1 VSWGPLQ
8 PARIDFSDPR
18 APSAPGFGDRYL
30 APVKALA
37 QAKQVYLTGNGL
49 PGRWAGRQRFVVLET
64 GFGLGH
70 NFLATW
76 AAWQADAQRCDQL
89 WYLALDKHPPRR
101 EDLAQAHAHSPLPEQ
116 AAALQAAWPPL
127 TPDMHLLRLDSGR
140 VNLLLA
146 WGDIAGVLPEWLA
159 QVDAF
164 CLDGFAPE
172 RNPAMWDPWRLRQLP
187 RLAAPGA
194 TVATWN
200 AAEPVR
206 QGLRA
211 AGFVLTEAPDASGRH
226 AKTVGHFAPRFA
238 SPPPLGRAVAAAV
251 RQAKFLAATMQ
262 FNGFGLLCAALLE
275 CFIFLLYRKTPL
287 FAKLFWLIWTGGFVF
302 LANVARIYI
311 SALLID
317 RMGMGSSVMI
327 IQFAGLATLYLVLWA
342 LWYMLAGWPLRAK
355 KMSF

>member
-1 VSWGPLQ
+1 MSWGPLQ

-251 RQAKFLAATMQ
+251 RQVAVVGAGLAGATASAC
-262 FNGFGLLCAALLE
+262 FLLCAS
-275 CFIFLLYRKTPL
+275 TPSRTL
-287 FAKLFWLIWTGGFVF
+287 SEKGFSTPGCVE
-302 LANVARIYI
+302 R
-311 SALLID
+311 SP
-317 RMGMGSSVMI
+317 G
-327 IQFAGLATLYLVLWA
+327 
-342 LWYMLAGWPLRAK
+342 
-355 KMSF
+355 